1 MTKNTYFSNKKHLFL
16 SIFLAFFL
24 LSQKTLAQF
33 QVSGTVTDATTNEAL
48 IGASI
53 SVKGATQGTVT
64 DIDGNFSLSVKSG
77 SETLLLSYTGYKP
90 LEVAINNQSRLT
102 IVLSTDN
109 QLLSDV
115 VVVGYGTVKKSDLT
129 GAVGTVKAK
138 ELAQLPTSSVEQA
151 LQGRVAGVQVTPV
164 SGEPGAGAVVRIRG
178 VGTLNN
184 ASPIYVVDGIILD
197 DIKTLNMNDIESIEV
212 LKDASATAIYG
223 SRGAN
228 GVVMVT
234 TKKGST
240 DGKTTISLSSYYG
253 NQKVIRQIRMANASE
268 FAQLYNE
275 YSGDTKRY
283 PNPSALGEGTNW
295 QDAIFDA
302 ANMKNVQLSAS
313 GGTQKNSYNISAGYF
328 KQDGILIGS
337 DFEQMNLRFN
347 AVYNLNAFVKVGH
360 NINLAKN
367 TSNVKPDVVLGA
379 YRMPSVFPI
388 KDSSGKYSDPTF
400 FGTAIGNP
408 AASLEYSNNVAKGAR
423 AMGDVY
429 GEIKILKD
437 FTFRS
442 SFGGDIQS
450 NKYRAYEPV
459 FKVSSSQ
466 VRTQDFLSVGNGKSQ
481 FWQWENTLSY
491 NKEFGKKHRIN
502 AVAGYTSQE
511 YTSEFL
517 YASREKLIG
526 NVDELLFIDAGDK
539 TTSVNAGGGAEW
551 AILSYLGRVNY
562 SLLDRYLF
570 TASFRRDGSSRFG
583 ANNRYGN
590 FPSFALGWNVA
601 NEPFM
606 QKQKIF
612 DRIKLRASWGVV
624 GNDKTVVYP
633 GIATINTGTFA
644 VFGTPEKLTPAATLT
659 AIANPDVKWERT
671 TQTDF
676 GAEFG
681 IFNNRLSAEIDYYNR
696 ITDGILIDVP
706 IPAFVGSTENP
717 IVNAAKV
724 QNKGWDFTL
733 NWRDGKRFKYNFS
746 ANASKLQNEV
756 LALGQGKEAIFGGD
770 IGEGGKLG
778 TRTVVGSSIGEFYG
792 YQVVGIFQNA
802 DEIKKSPNQGN
813 EKAGDLKFAD
823 LNGYDKNGKLTNIPD
838 GKIDAADRT
847 YLGSPIPKWLFGA
860 SLGAEFAGFDLALF
874 FNGQKGNSIINAK
887 AMSRFAVY
895 NWEASFV
902 KRWTGEGTSNTDP
915 RITTQGRNYQV
926 SSYFV
931 QDASF
936 LRLRTAQLG
945 YTLPKNLSNKFKI
958 NQLRIYATGT
968 NLITWQKYTG
978 YTPEIA
984 NTNFRQRYDTNAP
997 SGNVLDSGID
1007 RGIYPITKSWIF
1019 GIDVQF

>member
-1 MTKNTYFSNKKHLFL
+1 MIKKYLQNIFVIALLFGASQHLF
-16 SIFLAFFL
+16 
-24 LSQKTLAQF
+24 AQF
-33 QVSGTVTDATTNEAL
+33 QVSGTIIDAATKEAL

-53 SVKGATQGTVT
+53 LEKGTTKGTVT
-64 DIDGNFSLSVKSG
+64 DLDGNFAIKVKDGNASL
-77 SETLLLSYTGYKP
+77 EISYAGYQKITFP
-90 LEVAINNQSRLT
+90 INNQSRVS
-102 IVLSTDN
+102 IALSTDN

-115 VVVGYGTVKKSDLT
+115 VVIGYGTVKKSDLT
-129 GAVGTVKAK
+129 GAVGSVKAK
-138 ELAQLPTSSVEQA
+138 ELAQIPTSSVEQA

-197 DIKTLNMNDIESIEV
+197 DIKTLNMIDIESIEV

-228 GVVMVT
+228 GVVIVT

-240 DGKTTISLSSYYG
+240 DGNTTISLSSYYG
-253 NQKVIRQIRMANASE
+253 TQNVIRQIKMANASE

-275 YSGDTKRY
+275 FSGDTKRY
-283 PNPSALGEGTNW
+283 PNPSNLGEGTNW
-295 QDAIFDA
+295 QDVIFDP

-313 GGTQKNSYNISAGYF
+313 GGSAKSTFNISAGYF
-328 KQDGILIGS
+328 KQDGILVGS
-337 DFEQMNLRFN
+337 DFEQMNLRLN
-347 AVYNLNAFVKVGH
+347 AVYNLNSFVKVGH
-360 NINLAKN
+360 NINLARN
-367 TSNVKPDVVLGA
+367 NANIKPDVVLGA
-379 YRMPSVFPI
+379 YRMPSVFPV

-408 AASLEYSNNVAKGAR
+408 AASLEYSNNVGKGTR
-423 AMGDVY
+423 VLGDVY
-429 GEIKILKD
+429 GEIKVLKD

-459 FKVSSSQ
+459 YKVSTSQ
-466 VRTQDFLSVGNGKSQ
+466 ARTQDYLSVGNGKSQ

-502 AVAGYTSQE
+502 AVAGYTAQE

-526 NVDELLFIDAGDK
+526 NIKELLVIDAGDK
-539 TTSVNAGGGAEW
+539 TTSVNAGSGSEW
-551 AILSYLGRVNY
+551 AMISYLGRVNY

-601 NEPFM
+601 NESFM
-606 QKQKIF
+606 QNQRIF

-633 GIATINTGTFA
+633 GIATINSGSFA

-671 TQTDF
+671 QQTDF
-676 GAEFG
+676 GLEFG
-681 IFNNRLSAEIDYYNR
+681 ILRNRLSGEIDYYNR

-706 IPAFVGSTENP
+706 IPSFVGSTENP

-756 LALGQGKEAIFGGD
+756 LALGQGKESIFGGD

-792 YQVVGIFQNA
+792 YQVIGIFQNA
-802 DEIKKSPNQGN
+802 DEIKKMPNQGN

-823 LNGYDKNGKLTNIPD
+823 LNGYDKNGKLTGIPD

-847 YLGSPIPKWLFGA
+847 YLGTPIPKWLFGA

-902 KRWTGEGTSNTDP
+902 NRWTGEGTSNSDP

-936 LRLRTAQLG
+936 VRLRTAQLG
-945 YTLPKNLSNKFKI
+945 YTLSENLVNKLKI
-958 NQLRIYATGT
+958 NQLRIYVTGT

-984 NTNFRQRYDTNAP
+984 NTNYRQRYDTNAP

-1007 RGIYPITKSWIF
+1007 RGIYPIAKSWIF
-1019 GIDVQF
+1019 GIDVRF

>member
-1 MTKNTYFSNKKHLFL
+1 MIKKYLQNILFITLLFGASQHLF
-16 SIFLAFFL
+16 
-24 LSQKTLAQF
+24 AQF
-33 QVSGTVTDATTNEAL
+33 QVSGTIVDAATKEAL
-48 IGASI
+48 IGAYI
-53 SVKGATQGTVT
+53 LEKGTTKGAVT
-64 DIDGNFSLSVKSG
+64 DIDGNFSLAVKDGNASL
-77 SETLLLSYTGYKP
+77 EISYTGYQKITFP
-90 LEVAINNQSRLT
+90 INNQSRLS
-102 IVLSTDN
+102 IVLNTDN

-115 VVVGYGTVKKSDLT
+115 VVVGYGSVKKSDLT
-129 GAVGTVKAK
+129 GAVGSVKAK
-138 ELAQLPTSSVEQA
+138 ELAQIPTSSVEQA

-234 TKKGST
+234 TKKGTT

-253 NQKVIRQIRMANASE
+253 TQNVIRQIKMANASE

-275 YSGDTKRY
+275 FSGDTKRY
-283 PNPSALGEGTNW
+283 PNPSNLGEGTNW
-295 QDAIFDA
+295 QDVIFDP

-313 GGTQKNSYNISAGYF
+313 GGTEKSSYNISASYF
-328 KQDGILIGS
+328 KQDGILVGS

-347 AVYNLNAFVKVGH
+347 AVYNLNSFVKVGH
-360 NINLAKN
+360 NINLARN
-367 TSNVKPDVVLGA
+367 NANVKPDVVLGA
-379 YRMPSVFPI
+379 YRMPSVFPV

-423 AMGDVY
+423 VLGDVY

-442 SFGGDIQS
+442 SFGGDVQS
-450 NKYRAYEPV
+450 NKYRTYEPV
-459 FKVSSSQ
+459 FKVSASQ
-466 VRTQDFLSVGNGKSQ
+466 VRTQDYLSVGNGKSQ

-502 AVAGYTSQE
+502 AVAGYTAQE

-526 NVDELLFIDAGDK
+526 NIKELLVIDAGDK
-539 TTSVNAGGGAEW
+539 TTSVNAGSGSEW
-551 AILSYLGRVNY
+551 AMISYLGRVNY
-562 SLLDRYLF
+562 SLLERYLF

-583 ANNRYGN
+583 SNNRYGN

-606 QKQKIF
+606 QNQKIF

-624 GNDKTVVYP
+624 GNDKTVLYP
-633 GIATINTGTFA
+633 GIATINTGSFA
-644 VFGTPEKLTPAATLT
+644 VFGTPEKLNPAATLT

-676 GAEFG
+676 GLEFG
-681 IFNNRLSAEIDYYNR
+681 ILKNRLSGEIDYYNR

-706 IPAFVGSTENP
+706 IPSFVGSTENP

-756 LALGQGKEAIFGGD
+756 LALGQGKEAIFAGD

-802 DEIKKSPNQGN
+802 DEIKKTPNQGN

-823 LNGYDKNGKLTNIPD
+823 LNGYDKNGKLTGVPD

-847 YLGSPIPKWLFGA
+847 YLGTPIPKWLFGA

-902 KRWTGEGTSNTDP
+902 NRWTGEGTSDTDP

-936 LRLRTAQLG
+936 VRLRTAQLG

-958 NQLRIYATGT
+958 NQLRVYATGT
-968 NLITWQKYTG
+968 NLFTWQKYTG

-984 NTNFRQRYDTNAP
+984 NTNYRQRYDTNAVT
-997 SGNVLDSGID
+997 GNVLDSGID

-1019 GIDVQF
+1019 GIDIGF